1 MRSQDVIKTLMKSR
15 GMTHARLSCALG
27 YSTKNGSIVRLNR
40 PGYMTVDGIVEY
52 LDALGY
58 KLVAV
63 PSETPLV
70 LNRDYLIDS

>member
-1 MRSQDVIKTLMKSR
+1 MRSQDAIKTLMKQR
-15 GMTHARLSCALG
+15 GMTYARLSCVLG
-27 YSTKNGSIVRLNR
+27 YSDKNGCIVRLNR

-63 PSETPLV
+63 PASTPLV

>member
-1 MRSQDVIKTLMKSR
+1 MRSQTVIKTLMKAR
-15 GMTHARLSCALG
+15 GMTHARLSCMLG
-27 YSTKNGSIVRLNR
+27 YADKSGSICRLNR
-40 PGYMTVDGIVEY
+40 SGYMTVDGIVEY
-52 LDALGY
+52 LNALGY

>member
-15 GMTHARLSCALG
+15 GMTHARLSCMLG
-27 YSTKNGSIVRLNR
+27 YADKNGSIVRLNR

-52 LDALGY
+52 LNALGY

-70 LNRDYLIDS
+70 LNKDFLIDS